1 MLSLFIEYVI
11 SIYFPKIST
20 IIFFHPPLIQEKI
33 LTLLSCK
40 YCYANAEPSI
50 VMKQSRLH
58 DPKSPFLIGN
68 YEKNDS
74 IHDVPQQSWADGQM
88 SLKL

>member
-1 MLSLFIEYVI
+1 MKNKNEI
-11 SIYFPKIST
+11 KIKYLVLWLADSCN
-20 IIFFHPPLIQEKI
+20 LN
-33 LTLLSCK
+33 CK

-58 DPKSPFLIGN
+58 NPKSPFLIGN

-74 IHDVPQQSWADGQM
+74 IHDVPQQSWVDGQM
-88 SLKL
+88 SLF